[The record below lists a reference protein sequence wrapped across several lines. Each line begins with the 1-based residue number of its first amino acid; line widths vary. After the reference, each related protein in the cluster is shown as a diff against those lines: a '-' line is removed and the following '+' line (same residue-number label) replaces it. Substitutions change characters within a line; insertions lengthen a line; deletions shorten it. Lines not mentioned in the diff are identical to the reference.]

1 MKTTLTINNNKL
13 VFNTGASVNS
23 LLNGREF
30 TTTEISEYVS
40 NTMVE
45 AGIDGVMSAKVIML
59 PGAGEDDTTTV
70 GVYCFMRPESED
82 VIAKEI
88 SENLKGLIKPTYKAS
103 EKLHGIMKIFCDPN
117 RMEVS
122 THILKDTPAFFIKL
136 NILKVLCEYVKRE
149 SQYVETSIM
158 IDDFNIIVD
167 TDNDVHELLHEK
179 EFNKKD
185 VCEYITRALKDADID
200 GVLST
205 EIVTNE
211 IDLVASVYT
220 FLHHDSNDV
229 NIVTLDP
236 PEKFKALVESR
247 ESCAPSY
254 RLEQEMI
261 KYCSV
266 FNREVR
272 SYKRN
277 GRTILYILPDII
289 KVLCEYVKSN
299 Q

>member
-30 TTTEISEYVS
+30 TTTEISEYVT
-40 NTMVE
+40 NKMIE
-45 AGIDGVMSAKVIML
+45 AGIDRVMSGKVIML
-59 PGAGEDDTTTV
+59 PGVGEHDTTTV
-70 GVYCFMRPESED
+70 GAYAFIRPESED
-82 VIAKEI
+82 IIHTKI
-88 SENLKGLIKPTYKAS
+88 PENLKDLVKPTYKAS
-103 EKLHGIMKIFCDPN
+103 EKLNEIMKIFCDPDT
-117 RMEVS
+117 MEVS
-122 THILKDTPAFFIKL
+122 THTVKDTPLFFIKL
-136 NILKVLCEYVKRE
+136 NILKVLCEYVKSE

-158 IDDFNIIVD
+158 IDDFKIIVD
-167 TDNDVHELLHEK
+167 TDKDVHELLHNK

-185 VCEYITRALKDADID
+185 VCGYVTRALKYADID

-205 EIVTNE
+205 EIVTNH
-211 IDLVASVYT
+211 IDFNASVYT
-220 FLHHDSNDV
+220 FFHHESKDI
-229 NIVTLDP
+229 NIVTINP
-236 PEKFKALVESR
+236 PEQFKELVEPR

-254 RLEQEMI
+254 RLEQEII
-261 KYCSV
+261 KYCSI
-266 FNREVR
+266 FNCEVR

-277 GRTILYILPDII
+277 GRTIVYILPDIV

>member
-30 TTTEISEYVS
+30 TTTEISEYVT
-40 NTMVE
+40 NKMIE
-45 AGIDGVMSAKVIML
+45 AGIDRVMSAKVIIL
-59 PGAGEDDTTTV
+59 PGVGEHDTTTV
-70 GVYCFMRPESED
+70 GAYAFIRPESED
-82 VIAKEI
+82 VIATKI
-88 SENLKGLIKPTYKAS
+88 PENLKDLVKPTYKAS
-103 EKLHGIMKIFCDPN
+103 EKLHGIMKIFCDPD
-117 RMEVS
+117 RMEVGMH
-122 THILKDTPAFFIKL
+122 TVKDFPVFIIKL
-136 NILKVLCEYVKRE
+136 NTLNVLCEYVKSE

-167 TDNDVHELLHEK
+167 TDNDVHELLHNK

-185 VCEYITRALKDADID
+185 VCEYITRALKEADID

-220 FLHHDSNDV
+220 FLHHESNDV

-277 GRTILYILPDII
+277 GRTIVYILPDII